1 MPVQYVQLEDDRDN
15 NEMPSI
21 SDQSIYTYKLIW

>member
-1 MPVQYVQLEDDRDN
+1 MCKKLEDDRDN
-15 NEMPSI
+15 NDMPSI